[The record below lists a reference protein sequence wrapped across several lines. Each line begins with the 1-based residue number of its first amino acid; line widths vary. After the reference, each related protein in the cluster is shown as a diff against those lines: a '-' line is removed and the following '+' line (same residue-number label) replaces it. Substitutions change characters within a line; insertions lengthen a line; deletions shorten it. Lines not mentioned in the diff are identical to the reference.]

1 MKPLADELTPAP
13 PAPVPGPDGRVAAT
27 APEDEELLELP
38 LPEDPLPEDP
48 LPEPDPDE
56 EELEEPLLET

>member
-1 MKPLADELTPAP
+1 MKPLADELTLAP

>member
-27 APEDEELLELP
+27 ALEDEELLELP

-56 EELEEPLLET
+56 EEPEEPLLET